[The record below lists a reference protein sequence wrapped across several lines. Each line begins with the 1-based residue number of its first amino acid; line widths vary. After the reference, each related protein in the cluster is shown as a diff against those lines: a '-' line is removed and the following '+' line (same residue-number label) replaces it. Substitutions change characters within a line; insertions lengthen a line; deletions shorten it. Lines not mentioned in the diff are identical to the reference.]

1 MIVWIMIAAVVLMCF
16 QYRQRQTVKVL
27 SDRLSRLL
35 MEGRYDE
42 FEELLNNRETRMNLS
57 DYNLQHLA
65 FTKFVLQNR
74 KTEADK
80 IFDAMSGVRMNNTQ
94 KASFYS
100 HAMPFYTKKDDKKR
114 IDECYEQ
121 ILAVNGF
128 DELKQSTEKIYRI
141 LNIEQSK

>member
-1 MIVWIMIAAVVLMCF
+1 MVGAHISIVWHEK
-16 QYRQRQTVKVL
+16 R
-27 SDRLSRLL
+27 
-35 MEGRYDE
+35 G
-42 FEELLNNRETRMNLS
+42 
-57 DYNLQHLA
+57 
-65 FTKFVLQNR
+65 
-74 KTEADK
+74 DK
-80 IFDAMSGVRMNNTQ
+80 IFEAMSGVRMNNTQ

-128 DELKQSTEKIYRI
+128 DELKQSTEKMYRI

>member
-94 KASFYS
+94 KASFLQSCNAFLY
-100 HAMPFYTKKDDKKR
+100 KK
-114 IDECYEQ
+114 
-121 ILAVNGF
+121 G
-128 DELKQSTEKIYRI
+128 
-141 LNIEQSK
+141 